1 MATPKDSDSLLER
14 RVSLRLQYSQ
24 QKPFYGTRKR
34 TQQQPEA
41 AGRNGVVLSNK
52 AKVKLS
58 SPAKKSEICLSPVGI
73 FGPRLEKGLDI
84 IWANACGLF
93 SPRRVARFGS
103 TRRRLGQ
110 KILIPREIRC
120 PRGILISNSHGTPQF
135 LARTNTVETFEPPR
149 NPYVLSAPRLR
160 PQSPSGLVSDFP
172 IVALLA
178 FTKSGRAPFS
188 FLIREVARPAYTVLL
203 LFPHHPPAEDVGQNK
218 IKTRKLG
225 RHKVDFDE
233 AGNCESEEL
242 EDAKVE
248 SEEDKDCEG
257 EGENKS
263 VTVKERDMSVYAPS
277 GARIDDQGKSYVAKL
292 EETLRRFNLHY
303 LHFVQNGSGSLGV
316 LKKQSKR
323 PDLKA
328 ISQDKFKGYTLPIA
342 VAIVLSGQYE
352 DDVDNSDEI
361 VYTGQ
366 GGNDLLGNK
375 RQIQDQVMRA
385 GNLAL
390 KNNMEQFIPVRVI
403 RGHKCDTSY
412 TKKVYTYD
420 GLYQVHH
427 YWAEKGVAGFTVSK
441 YRLKRLPGQ
450 PKLISNQVLYTNGKG
465 SKAQSELPG
474 LVCKDICNGLENIE
488 VPVTNIVDIPPVAP
502 EGLTYITTS
511 EVAKGVCIPPR
522 ARGCDC
528 EGNCTNSRTCSCAQL
543 NGGDVPYVSRDGGR
557 LVEAKAVVF
566 PQCGCGPSCVNRTS
580 QRGLKYRLEVFRTHD
595 KGWAVRSWDFIPSG
609 APVCEYIAVLRRNDE
624 IDNISEKENEYVFEI
639 DCWQTM
645 NGIGR
650 REKRMGNVAIRNS
663 DAISESDPEYCYDA
677 GSRGNV
683 ARYINHSCEPNLF
696 VQCVLREHHDVRLAR
711 IVLFPADNIPPLQEL
726 SYDYGY
732 ELNSVVGPDGE
743 IKKLFC
749 RCGAAGC
756 RKRLY

>member
-1 MATPKDSDSLLER
+1 MAAPKDSVLER

-34 TQQQPEA
+34 TESE
-41 AGRNGVVLSNK
+41 AGRNGVVVSK
-52 AKVKLS
+52 KPKVKVS
-58 SPAKKSEICLSPVGI
+58 SLVRKSSES
-73 FGPRLEKGLDI
+73 
-84 IWANACGLF
+84 
-93 SPRRVARFGS
+93 GS
-103 TRRRLGQ
+103 
-110 KILIPREIRC
+110 K
-120 PRGILISNSHGTPQF
+120 
-135 LARTNTVETFEPPR
+135 
-149 NPYVLSAPRLR
+149 
-160 PQSPSGLVSDFP
+160 
-172 IVALLA
+172 
-178 FTKSGRAPFS
+178 
-188 FLIREVARPAYTVLL
+188 
-203 LFPHHPPAEDVGQNK
+203 
-218 IKTRKLG
+218 KLG
-225 RHKVDFDE
+225 KHKVDDDEE
-233 AGNCESEEL
+233 AGNCESGTEKSENG
-242 EDAKVE
+242 KVE
-248 SEEDKDCEG
+248 AEESGDC

-263 VTVKERDMSVYAPS
+263 VDVKERDMSVYAPS
-277 GARIDDQGKSYVAKL
+277 GAKVDGKGKSYVAKL
-292 EETLRRFNLHY
+292 KETLRLFNLHY
-303 LHFVQNGSGSLGV
+303 LHFVQEEEKRCRKLENESECRDDLKKPSKRVDKKAISENGNGSLGV
-316 LKKQSKR
+316 PKKQSKR

-328 ISQDKFKGYTLPIA
+328 LSQDKFKGYTLPIA

-375 RQIQDQVMRA
+375 RQIQDQVMRM

-390 KNNMEQFIPVRVI
+390 KNNMEQFVPVRVI

-427 YWAEKGVAGFTVSK
+427 YWAEKGVAGFTVFK

-474 LVCKDICNGLENIE
+474 LVCKDICNGLENIK

-502 EGLTYITTS
+502 EGLTYITTT
-511 EVAKGVCIPPR
+511 EVAKGVKIPPR
-522 ARGCDC
+522 AHGCNC
-528 EGNCTNSRTCSCAQL
+528 QGNCTNSKTCSCAQL
-543 NGGDVPYVSRDGGR
+543 NGGDFPYVSKDGGR

-566 PQCGCGPSCVNRTS
+566 ECGPQCGCGPSCVNRTS

-650 REKRMGNVAIRNS
+650 REKRMGNVAIPNS
-663 DAISESDPEYCYDA
+663 DVISESDPEYCYDA

-711 IVLFPADNIPPLQEL
+711 IVLFAADNIPPLQEL

-732 ELNSVVGPDGE
+732 ELDSVVGPDGK

>member
-1 MATPKDSDSLLER
+1 MAAPKDSVLER
-14 RVSLRLQYSQ
+14 RVSLRLQYAQ

-34 TQQQPEA
+34 TESEA
-41 AGRNGVVLSNK
+41 GPNGVVVSK
-52 AKVKLS
+52 KPKVKVS
-58 SPAKKSEICLSPVGI
+58 SLVRRSSES
-73 FGPRLEKGLDI
+73 
-84 IWANACGLF
+84 
-93 SPRRVARFGS
+93 
-103 TRRRLGQ
+103 
-110 KILIPREIRC
+110 
-120 PRGILISNSHGTPQF
+120 GT
-135 LARTNTVETFEPPR
+135 
-149 NPYVLSAPRLR
+149 
-160 PQSPSGLVSDFP
+160 
-172 IVALLA
+172 
-178 FTKSGRAPFS
+178 K
-188 FLIREVARPAYTVLL
+188 
-203 LFPHHPPAEDVGQNK
+203 
-218 IKTRKLG
+218 KLG
-225 RHKVDFDE
+225 KHKADDDDEE
-233 AGNCESEEL
+233 AGNCESGTEKSENGEVEAEE
-242 EDAKVE
+242 
-248 SEEDKDCEG
+248 SGDC

-263 VTVKERDMSVYAPS
+263 VDVKERDMSVYAPS
-277 GARIDDQGKSYVAKL
+277 GAKVDGKGKSYVAKL
-292 EETLRRFNLHY
+292 KETLRLFNLHY
-303 LHFVQNGSGSLGV
+303 LHFVQEEEKRCRKLENESECRDDLKKPSKRVDKKAISENGNGSLGV
-316 LKKQSKR
+316 PKKQSKR

-328 ISQDKFKGYTLPIA
+328 LSQDKFKGYTLPIA

-375 RQIQDQVMRA
+375 RQIQDQVMRM

-390 KNNMEQFIPVRVI
+390 KNNMEQFVPVRVI

-427 YWAEKGVAGFTVSK
+427 YWAEKGVAGFTVFK

-474 LVCKDICNGLENIE
+474 LVCKDICNGLENIK

-502 EGLTYITTS
+502 EGLTYITTT
-511 EVAKGVCIPPR
+511 EVAKGVKIPPH
-522 ARGCDC
+522 AHGCNC
-528 EGNCTNSRTCSCAQL
+528 QGNCTNSKTCSCAQL
-543 NGGDVPYVSRDGGR
+543 NGGDFPYVSKDGGR

-566 PQCGCGPSCVNRTS
+566 ECGPQCGCGPSCVNRAS

-645 NGIGR
+645 NGIGG
-650 REKRMGNVAIRNS
+650 REKRMGNVAIPNS
-663 DAISESDPEYCYDA
+663 DVISESDPEYCYDA

-711 IVLFPADNIPPLQEL
+711 IVLFAADNIPPLQEL

-732 ELNSVVGPDGE
+732 ELDSVVGPDGK

>member
-1 MATPKDSDSLLER
+1 MAAPKDSVLER
-14 RVSLRLQYSQ
+14 RVSLRLQYAQ

-34 TQQQPEA
+34 TESEA
-41 AGRNGVVLSNK
+41 GPNGVVVSK
-52 AKVKLS
+52 KPKVKVS
-58 SPAKKSEICLSPVGI
+58 SLVRRSSES
-73 FGPRLEKGLDI
+73 
-84 IWANACGLF
+84 
-93 SPRRVARFGS
+93 
-103 TRRRLGQ
+103 
-110 KILIPREIRC
+110 
-120 PRGILISNSHGTPQF
+120 GT
-135 LARTNTVETFEPPR
+135 
-149 NPYVLSAPRLR
+149 
-160 PQSPSGLVSDFP
+160 
-172 IVALLA
+172 
-178 FTKSGRAPFS
+178 K
-188 FLIREVARPAYTVLL
+188 
-203 LFPHHPPAEDVGQNK
+203 
-218 IKTRKLG
+218 KLG
-225 RHKVDFDE
+225 KHKADDDDEE
-233 AGNCESEEL
+233 AGNCESGTEKSENGEVEAEE
-242 EDAKVE
+242 
-248 SEEDKDCEG
+248 SGDC

-263 VTVKERDMSVYAPS
+263 VDVKERDMSVYAPS
-277 GARIDDQGKSYVAKL
+277 GAKVDGKGKSYVAKL
-292 EETLRRFNLHY
+292 KETLRLFNLHY
-303 LHFVQNGSGSLGV
+303 LHFVQEEEKRCRKLENESECRDDLKKPSKRVDKKAISENGNGSLGV
-316 LKKQSKR
+316 PKKQSKR

-328 ISQDKFKGYTLPIA
+328 LSQMSTNNEILYPEKTIGHLPGIEVGQQFFSRAEMVVVGFHSHWLNGIDIIGKSKGKDKFKGYTLPIA

-375 RQIQDQVMRA
+375 RQIQDQVMRM

-390 KNNMEQFIPVRVI
+390 K
-403 RGHKCDTSY
+403 
-412 TKKVYTYD
+412 
-420 GLYQVHH
+420 VHH
-427 YWAEKGVAGFTVSK
+427 YWAEKGVAGFTVFK

-474 LVCKDICNGLENIE
+474 LVCKDICNGLENIK

-502 EGLTYITTS
+502 EGLTYITTT
-511 EVAKGVCIPPR
+511 EVAKGVKIPPH
-522 ARGCDC
+522 AHGCNC
-528 EGNCTNSRTCSCAQL
+528 QGNCTNSKTCSCAQL
-543 NGGDVPYVSRDGGR
+543 NGGDFPYVSKDGGR

-566 PQCGCGPSCVNRTS
+566 ECGPQCGCGPSCVNRAS

-645 NGIGR
+645 NGIGG
-650 REKRMGNVAIRNS
+650 REKRMGNVAIPNS
-663 DAISESDPEYCYDA
+663 DVISESDPEYCYDA

-711 IVLFPADNIPPLQEL
+711 IVLFAADNIPPLQEL

-732 ELNSVVGPDGE
+732 ELDSVVGPDGK

>member
-1 MATPKDSDSLLER
+1 MAAPKDSVLER
-14 RVSLRLQYSQ
+14 RVSLRLQYAQ

-34 TQQQPEA
+34 TESE
-41 AGRNGVVLSNK
+41 AGRNGVVVSK
-52 AKVKLS
+52 KPKVKVS
-58 SPAKKSEICLSPVGI
+58 SLVRKSSES
-73 FGPRLEKGLDI
+73 
-84 IWANACGLF
+84 
-93 SPRRVARFGS
+93 
-103 TRRRLGQ
+103 
-110 KILIPREIRC
+110 
-120 PRGILISNSHGTPQF
+120 GT
-135 LARTNTVETFEPPR
+135 
-149 NPYVLSAPRLR
+149 
-160 PQSPSGLVSDFP
+160 
-172 IVALLA
+172 
-178 FTKSGRAPFS
+178 K
-188 FLIREVARPAYTVLL
+188 
-203 LFPHHPPAEDVGQNK
+203 
-218 IKTRKLG
+218 KLG
-225 RHKVDFDE
+225 KHKVDDDEE
-233 AGNCESEEL
+233 AGNCESGTEKSENRQVEDEE
-242 EDAKVE
+242 
-248 SEEDKDCEG
+248 SGDC

-263 VTVKERDMSVYAPS
+263 VDVKERDMSVYAPS
-277 GARIDDQGKSYVAKL
+277 GAKVDDKGKSYVAKL
-292 EETLRRFNLHY
+292 KETLRLFNLHY
-303 LHFVQNGSGSLGV
+303 LHFVQEEEKRCRKLENESECVDDLKKPSKGVDKRAISENGNGSHGV
-316 LKKQSKR
+316 PKKQSKR

-328 ISQDKFKGYTLPIA
+328 LSQDKFKGYTLPIA

-375 RQIQDQVMRA
+375 RQIQDQVMRM

-390 KNNMEQFIPVRVI
+390 KNNMEQFVPVRVI

-427 YWAEKGVAGFTVSK
+427 YWAEKGVAGFTVFK
-441 YRLKRLPGQ
+441 YRLKRIPGQ

-474 LVCKDICNGLENIE
+474 LVCKDICNGLENIK

-502 EGLTYITTS
+502 EGLTYITTT
-511 EVAKGVCIPPR
+511 EVAKGVKIPPR
-522 ARGCDC
+522 ARGCNC
-528 EGNCTNSRTCSCAQL
+528 QGNCTNSKTCSCAQL
-543 NGGDVPYVSRDGGR
+543 NGGDFPYVSKDGGR

-566 PQCGCGPSCVNRTS
+566 ECGPQCGCGPSCVNRAS

-645 NGIGR
+645 NGIGG
-650 REKRMGNVAIRNS
+650 REKRMGNVAIPNS
-663 DAISESDPEYCYDA
+663 DVISETDPEYCYDA

-711 IVLFPADNIPPLQEL
+711 IVLFAADNIPPLQEL

-732 ELNSVVGPDGE
+732 ELDSVVGPDGK

-749 RCGAAGC
+749 CCGAAGC

>member
-34 TQQQPEA
+34 TPQQPEA
-41 AGRNGVVLSNK
+41 TGRNGVVLSKK

-58 SPAKKSEICLSPVGI
+58 SPAKKSES
-73 FGPRLEKGLDI
+73 
-84 IWANACGLF
+84 
-93 SPRRVARFGS
+93 
-103 TRRRLGQ
+103 
-110 KILIPREIRC
+110 
-120 PRGILISNSHGTPQF
+120 
-135 LARTNTVETFEPPR
+135 
-149 NPYVLSAPRLR
+149 
-160 PQSPSGLVSDFP
+160 
-172 IVALLA
+172 
-178 FTKSGRAPFS
+178 
-188 FLIREVARPAYTVLL
+188 
-203 LFPHHPPAEDVGQNK
+203 
-218 IKTRKLG
+218 KTMKLG
-225 RHKVDFDE
+225 RHEVDFDE

-242 EDAKVE
+242 ENAKVE

-257 EGENKS
+257 ENKS
-263 VTVKERDMSVYAPS
+263 VSVKERDMSVYAPS

-292 EETLRRFNLHY
+292 KETLRRFNLHY
-303 LHFVQNGSGSLGV
+303 LHFVQEEEKRCTKLENESECRDDLKKPSNGADKKAVSENGSGSLGV

-328 ISQDKFKGYTLPIA
+328 ISQMLINKEILYPEKTVGHLPGIEVAQQFFSRAEMVVVGFHSHWLNGIDIIGKSKGKDKFKGYTLPIA

-427 YWAEKGVAGFTVSK
+427 YWAEKGVAGFTVFK

-502 EGLTYITTS
+502 EGLTYITTT
-511 EVAKGVCIPPR
+511 EVAKSVCIPPR

-543 NGGDVPYVSRDGGR
+543 NGGDFPYVSRDGGR

-566 PQCGCGPSCVNRTS
+566 ECGPQCGCGPNCVNRTS

-595 KGWAVRSWDFIPSG
+595 KGWAVRTWDFIPSG

-650 REKRMGNVAIRNS
+650 REKRMGNVAIPNS

-696 VQCVLREHHDVRLAR
+696 VQCVLREHHDVSLAR
-711 IVLFPADNIPPLQEL
+711 IVLFAADNIPPLQEL